1 MFQGVEY
8 FSISQARPGETFLS
22 DRAGSKWWFSMRG
35 NLPKMIQPS
44 QTIRVFYHIVESL
57 YVSIASFQ
65 YRTGNM
71 VGRSPEFA
79 NLRLNGSAQP
89 RTTSSM
95 EGWCVSTDHPTVT
108 LILVNGVWVQYI
120 ESIKIVVFVLRVRVA
135 TISVQWLFL
144 LHWYHHFFDREWL
157 LMWSSWWNV
166 PVVLDLCFCVCM
178 WIIYVWDFLYIFMF
192 FSPWLVHDVSST
204 SLWVPWLGSTH
215 KMGPSKSSF
224 QNGHFPLN
232 YHYRRK
238 GSWGIRWNP
247 GLRFL
252 NNPTIGLF
260 QLGSWTPATP
270 SKDCELNSFTHATN
284 CLGVCNIV
292 EFSIKSSTDST
303 QQIDKANCGIFD

>member
-1 MFQGVEY
+1 MCKYNTSIFYSLRFVHRTTQMEFPPFVLKDVWSQVFCLISDMFQGVEY

-79 NLRLNGSAQP
+79 NLRLNGSAQQ

-144 LHWYHHFFDREWL
+144 LHWYHHFFLIEND
-157 LMWSSWWNV
+157 SW
-166 PVVLDLCFCVCM
+166 CE
-178 WIIYVWDFLYIFMF
+178 
-192 FSPWLVHDVSST
+192 VHD
-204 SLWVPWLGSTH
+204 G
-215 KMGPSKSSF
+215 M
-224 QNGHFPLN
+224 FPL
-232 YHYRRK
+232 
-238 GSWGIRWNP
+238 
-247 GLRFL
+247 F
-252 NNPTIGLF
+252 
-260 QLGSWTPATP
+260 
-270 SKDCELNSFTHATN
+270 
-284 CLGVCNIV
+284 
-292 EFSIKSSTDST
+292 
-303 QQIDKANCGIFD
+303 